1 MEFLLDSACPKEIE
15 EVTSW
20 GLITGVTT
28 NPSLYGKMADD
39 FVKRLQEILE
49 VSPGVVYTQV
59 IGADDR
65 DDMVRQARWIAS
77 QSEKIIVKLPM
88 TNAGIQACVQLKKES
103 PEITIAI
110 TAVATMAQAF
120 LAGKA
125 GADVCA
131 LFNGPLDLEV
141 DAEFD
146 LVTPVKM
153 IYTNYGF
160 PTKILSAC
168 RFARTFAEYCAAG
181 TDIVTLKKEYHALLY
196 EHAYTDKR
204 MKGFLGDWKGKFGDK
219 IWPQE

>member
-103 PEITIAI
+103 
-110 TAVATMAQAF
+110 
-120 LAGKA
+120 LAGTLGSIHNIQYLQDLMSVCRGRIARGDFADFVRDFPA
-125 GADVCA
+125 G
-131 LFNGPLDLEV
+131 
-141 DAEFD
+141 
-146 LVTPVKM
+146 
-153 IYTNYGF
+153 
-160 PTKILSAC
+160 
-168 RFARTFAEYCAAG
+168 FAE
-181 TDIVTLKKEYHALLY
+181 E
-196 EHAYTDKR
+196 R
-204 MKGFLGDWKGKFGDK
+204 
-219 IWPQE
+219 

>member
-131 LFNGPLDLEV
+131 LFNGPLDLSIPSSGAKFCYR
-141 DAEFD
+141 DHGQCPID
-146 LVTPVKM
+146 QS
-153 IYTNYGF
+153 
-160 PTKILSAC
+160 TKE
-168 RFARTFAEYCAAG
+168 R
-181 TDIVTLKKEYHALLY
+181 
-196 EHAYTDKR
+196 
-204 MKGFLGDWKGKFGDK
+204 
-219 IWPQE
+219 